1 MAYRYIGHT
10 ADIIVEGEGKSLVEA
25 LEQTAL
31 GIIERIGKAKKE
43 EMSFEVEEHAEN
55 LDELIVH
62 ALSTGIITGCEVR
75 ELEPHSFRVLLLE
88 TKGKEKVLKV
98 RVGAGHG
105 KLKDVVKAITYHEL
119 AVEEKKGKAIV
130 RVLLDI

>member
-10 ADIIVEGEGKSLVEA
+10 ADIIVEGEGKSLAEA
-25 LEQTAL
+25 IEQVAL
-31 GIIERIGKAKKE
+31 GIIERIGRAKSE
-43 EMSFEVEEHAEN
+43 EISFEVEEKAEN

-75 ELEPHSFRVLLLE
+75 ELEPYSF
-88 TKGKEKVLKV
+88 KVLELDAKKKV
-98 RVGAGHG
+98 LRARVGAGHG

-119 AVEEKKGKAIV
+119 AVEEKKGSAIV

>member
-10 ADIIVEGEGKSLVEA
+10 ADIIVEGDGKTLAEA
-25 LEQTAL
+25 IEQAAL
-31 GIIERIGKAKKE
+31 GIIERIGRAKKE
-43 EMSFEVEEHAEN
+43 EMSFEVEERAEN

-62 ALSTGIITGCEVR
+62 VLSTGIITGCEVR
-75 ELEPHSFRVLLLE
+75 ELEPYSF
-88 TKGKEKVLKV
+88 KVLELDEKKKV
-98 RVGAGHG
+98 LRARVGAGHG

-119 AVEEKKGKAIV
+119 AVEQKKGKAIV